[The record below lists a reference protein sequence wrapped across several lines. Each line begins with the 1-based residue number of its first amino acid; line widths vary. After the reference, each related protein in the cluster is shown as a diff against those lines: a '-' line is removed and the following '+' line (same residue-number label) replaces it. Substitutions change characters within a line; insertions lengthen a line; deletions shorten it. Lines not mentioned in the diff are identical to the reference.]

1 MKRTKHLTRR
11 ARIFSPMSRFS
22 EHLAGGTGGNSK
34 KQRTVNIL
42 IVIYI
47 TIYIYNIY
55 THDYTRILIL
65 LNKSFVGK
73 EMEHV
78 VEHVERGLLK
88 FQAIFPVD

>member
-34 KQRTVNIL
+34 KQRTVDIS

-55 THDYTRILIL
+55 THDYTRIPIL

>member
-47 TIYIYNIY
+47 TIYIIYIY